1 MFKLYRLM
9 CAKEFESVCDN
20 FPFSWNKSCKWFTDD
35 INFLHRVSDK
45 HFNNSNF
52 KPERYKH
59 LVIYSIENIG
69 SFERVSNHEL
79 MLRRK
84 KEPSVKV
91 VNITK
96 VERFNFDLV

>member
-1 MFKLYRLM
+1 MIKLYRLM
-9 CAKEFESVCDN
+9 CNEEFESVCDD

-35 INFLHRVSDK
+35 IKFLQRVSDK
-45 HFNNSNF
+45 NFNNSNF
-52 KPERYKH
+52 KPERYEH
-59 LVIYSIENIG
+59 LVIYFIESID

-91 VNITK
+91 VNINK

>member
-9 CAKEFESVCDN
+9 CAKEFESVCDD

-35 INFLHRVSDK
+35 INFLLRVSDK
-45 HFNNSNF
+45 SFNNSNF